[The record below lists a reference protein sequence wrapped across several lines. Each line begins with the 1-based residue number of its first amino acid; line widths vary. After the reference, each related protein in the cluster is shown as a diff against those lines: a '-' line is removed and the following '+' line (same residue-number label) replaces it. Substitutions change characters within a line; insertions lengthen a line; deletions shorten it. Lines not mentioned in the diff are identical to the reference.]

1 MKKRVVLMVLAVMLV
16 GTCFAKDFVNK
27 GMIENAS
34 PKNSVLVYG
43 FSSEPD
49 IKLYYVDEKN
59 NWECVVSTGNRCFS
73 LPPAYKGGKLVVKD
87 SSFSMS
93 TPTGK
98 KGSIIEIYKVENN
111 EWNVNVPKDKSLYF
125 MGCHSIMNKNFF
137 TLKGLEAFKNSS
149 GPKIVIGMPSTE
161 AEVELAIKK
170 YELKSL
176 KKLLKDY
183 KKTDWEPLIQER
195 IKELNAELASKK

>member
-34 PKNSVLVYG
+34 PKNSVLIYG
-43 FSSEPD
+43 FASEPD
-49 IKLYYVDEKN
+49 AKLYYVDEKN

-87 SSFSMS
+87 SGFISS
-93 TPTGK
+93 TPVGK
-98 KGSIIEIYKVENN
+98 TGSITKFYKIEND

-125 MGCHSIMNKNFF
+125 MGCHSIMYKNLF
-137 TLKGLEAFKNSS
+137 TMEGIEEIKKGDGL
-149 GPKIVIGMPSTE
+149 VIGLPSSE
-161 AEVELAIKK
+161 EKLELLIKK

-195 IKELNAELASKK
+195 IKELNAEIASKK

>member
-87 SSFSMS
+87 SSFISS
-93 TPTGK
+93 TPVGK
-98 KGSIIEIYKVENN
+98 TGSITKFYKIEND

-125 MGCHSIMNKNFF
+125 MGCHSIMYKNLF
-137 TLKGLEAFKNSS
+137 TMEGVEEVKNS
-149 GPKIVIGMPSTE
+149 GELVIGLPSSE
-161 AEVELAIKK
+161 EKIELMIKK
-170 YELKSL
+170 FELKTL
-176 KKLLKDY
+176 KKLLKEY

>member
-1 MKKRVVLMVLAVMLV
+1 MVLAVMLV

-34 PKNSVLVYG
+34 PENSVLVYG
-43 FSSEPD
+43 FASEPD

-87 SSFSMS
+87 SSFSMQ

-98 KGSIIEIYKVENN
+98 KGSIIKIYKVENN

-125 MGCHSIMNKNFF
+125 MGCHSIMYKNLF
-137 TLKGLEAFKNSS
+137 TMEGIEEIKKGDGL
-149 GPKIVIGMPSTE
+149 VIGLPSSE
-161 AEVELAIKK
+161 EKLELLIKK

-176 KKLLKDY
+176 KKLLKEY